1 MSKKQPKSRQSGV
14 IDKAVEDHQ
23 KRGLYGLF
31 MMFLGAVMAI
41 VLGAFFYLSP
51 FFNKKN
57 TPALNAPIEVVPVQE
72 STKDNET
79 VQEYRFYEIL
89 PKQEFESPP
98 EGASLHKPKE
108 MKPAELPID
117 KVVQAPP
124 REITEVTDEIEV
136 VEDEN
141 ETYEGKIERADPEST
156 YILQVRTYEDADEA
170 DQKRAEVMMAGV
182 DAEVVKRSS
191 ESGVLYQV
199 ISTTMSSKD
208 EAMNAYQR
216 LQSNGIDSVVVEQQ
230 H

>member
-14 IDKAVEDHQ
+14 IDRAVEDRQQ
-23 KRGLYGLF
+23 KGLHGLF
-31 MMFLGAVMAI
+31 MMFVGALVA
-41 VLGAFFYLSP
+41 VAFGVFFYLSP

-57 TPALNAPIEVVPVQE
+57 SPALNAPVEVVPIQE
-72 STKDNET
+72 ATKDNET

-98 EGASLHKPKE
+98 EGASLHKPAVTQ
-108 MKPAELPID
+108 PTELPVD
-117 KVVQAPP
+117 KVVKAPP
-124 REITEVTDEIEV
+124 TLVEVMDEVEV

-141 ETYEGKIERADPEST
+141 ETYEGRIERANPDST
-156 YILQVRTYEDADEA
+156 YILQVRTYENADEA

-182 DAEVVKRSS
+182 DAEVVKRFS

-199 ISTTMSSKD
+199 VSTTMGNKD
-208 EAMNAYQR
+208 EAMHAYQR

>member
-1 MSKKQPKSRQSGV
+1 MFKKQPKSKQSGV
-14 IDKAVEDHQ
+14 IDKAAEDRQ
-23 KRGLYGLF
+23 KSGLYGLF
-31 MMFLGAVMAI
+31 MMFLGAVLAI
-41 VLGAFFYLSP
+41 ALGAFFYLSP

-57 TPALNAPIEVVPVQE
+57 TPALNAPVEVVPVQE

-98 EGASLHKPKE
+98 EGESLHKPKTNTLT
-108 MKPAELPID
+108 ELPID

-124 REITEVTDEIEV
+124 RETTDEVEV

-182 DAEVVKRSS
+182 DAEVVKRPT

-199 ISTTMSSKD
+199 VSTTMSNKD